1 MNSSANKNENV
12 GYFVRKIVKPE
23 IWLNNLSKQ
32 YHEVLIE
39 PARYE
44 FKAKNSTL
52 SWWHIPD
59 ITTETLNRI
68 AASIISVYEK
78 PEAIPLE
85 LLVIPASSF
94 LKNMNMNMVQ
104 SSSDAHTAI
113 NSMKDSHFNMENI
126 SIQQMDY
133 IYKITNEAI
142 QTCKIKRVNF
152 NDALRTLKSINLDS
166 HEQMG
171 KMGEWI
177 KSQVRKD
184 D

>member
-1 MNSSANKNENV
+1 
-12 GYFVRKIVKPE
+12 
-23 IWLNNLSKQ
+23 
-32 YHEVLIE
+32 
-39 PARYE
+39 
-44 FKAKNSTL
+44 
-52 SWWHIPD
+52 
-59 ITTETLNRI
+59 
-68 AASIISVYEK
+68 
-78 PEAIPLE
+78 
-85 LLVIPASSF
+85 
-94 LKNMNMNMVQ
+94 
-104 SSSDAHTAI
+104 
-113 NSMKDSHFNMENI
+113 MKDSHFNMENI